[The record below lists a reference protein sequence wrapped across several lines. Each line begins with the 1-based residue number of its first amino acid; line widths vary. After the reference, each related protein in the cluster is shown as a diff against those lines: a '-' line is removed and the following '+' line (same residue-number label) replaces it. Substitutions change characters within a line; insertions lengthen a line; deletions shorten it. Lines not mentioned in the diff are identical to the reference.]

1 MNAQLPLNPFFY
13 GKAVPAQ
20 RFFGRRDALRTIF
33 SRLQNGESTAVVGEP
48 HIGKSSLMNYIADE
62 AVRAAWLSSADLDFS
77 CAFVEFDCHPLTGED
92 TPAGWWAERLA
103 QARLGIADASLE
115 PHFAAAERQGFSA
128 AALEALFRQLA
139 RKHWRVVLLL
149 DEFDALL
156 GNPNFN
162 RPEFLGALRSIA
174 TRTDGL
180 ALVVASRLSVARM
193 NRASRNAGSPFFNN
207 MTEVRLLPL
216 SEEESRNVIE
226 ATLRRAGGAVQFG
239 PADFELIFDLSGR
252 HPFLMQMA
260 AASLYDALTGDP
272 SNVSTQAL
280 AIEGFNARA
289 APHFDDFWRSIERSE
304 QRALLVLAM
313 ASAAGHAQQREFDVA
328 ELGRLEWY
336 GPDLRQLHQMGIV
349 RRLDAPDGARYAN
362 WEGERWRV
370 NAGGLSAWIIE
381 NVIGGSREAR
391 DFAAWLGEQ
400 QQDGLLSPDE
410 VDRLAALAERLIA
423 SAGSAP
429 DGPPAPAELRDK
441 LIRHFSMDEIE
452 LLCADLDVPFEDI
465 RRDAVSATCLH
476 LITYMTQRNR
486 LDDLIARCRALRP
499 ATGF

>member
-1 MNAQLPLNPFFY
+1 
-13 GKAVPAQ
+13 
-20 RFFGRRDALRTIF
+20 
-33 SRLQNGESTAVVGEP
+33 
-48 HIGKSSLMNYIADE
+48 
-62 AVRAAWLSSADLDFS
+62 
-77 CAFVEFDCHPLTGED
+77 
-92 TPAGWWAERLA
+92 
-103 QARLGIADASLE
+103 
-115 PHFAAAERQGFSA
+115 
-128 AALEALFRQLA
+128 
-139 RKHWRVVLLL
+139 
-149 DEFDALL
+149 
-156 GNPNFN
+156 
-162 RPEFLGALRSIA
+162 
-174 TRTDGL
+174 
-180 ALVVASRLSVARM
+180 
-193 NRASRNAGSPFFNN
+193 

-272 SNVSTQAL
+272 SNASAAYAAANHTR

-289 APHFDDFWRSIERSE
+289 AAHFDDFWRSIERSE

-313 ASAAGHAQQREFDVA
+313 ASAAGHAQGREFDVA

-336 GPDLRQLHQMGIV
+336 GPDLRQLSQMGVV
-349 RRLDAPDGARYAN
+349 RRLDAPDGARFASF
-362 WEGERWRV
+362 EGERWRV

-423 SAGSAP
+423 GAGGP
-429 DGPPAPAELRDK
+429 TQDGPPSVSELRDK
-441 LIRHFSMDEIE
+441 LIRHFSLDEIE

-465 RRDAVSATCLH
+465 QRDTVSGTCQH
-476 LITYMTQRNR
+476 LVAYMTQRNR
-486 LDDLIARCRALRP
+486 LDDLIARCRVLRP
-499 ATGF
+499 VAGF